1 MFANYE
7 LPNPHFTEDEAQ
19 QLTLEHYG
27 FMPVA
32 IKPLGSFQD
41 QNFRVKNSAGEAF
54 VLRIENAAAQ
64 AASLDLQNKA
74 MAHIAAKDA
83 AFPIQRLIPAMSGQ
97 TMPTATR
104 EGATH
109 FLRLLT
115 YLPGDVLANVN
126 TRPAHLLDEL
136 GTVAG
141 MFCVHLAD
149 FTHPA
154 ADRVL
159 QWDLQV
165 AQQVIDGFI
174 KYVAPDRRPI
184 IEHFRQRFVRHAG
197 PLLPSLRRSIIH
209 GDLTSYNTLVQ
220 RDASGRPTLSGIVDF
235 GDVLRSYTVGELVVA
250 VAECIINS
258 VPNALPAA
266 ARTVKAFHQ
275 VFPLQENELATL
287 FHFICLR
294 MCVTAC
300 SSSQQLKLNPENE
313 YVRELA
319 RLDWLTLDRLQNI
332 EPEVAHA
339 TFRYACNLEPHPNAP
354 RVRVWLKANAPQLHP
369 MLVIAPNAPVLDLSA
384 NSEYL
389 NDGVW
394 EEAQLH
400 QTCLEKVI
408 TAPASP
414 LTRSPAQQNSS
425 APEMFSTLG
434 RYGEV
439 RIYAAKTDS
448 PDEPA
453 ALHLGVDVFAPSGSA
468 VYAPLAGEVVKVLD
482 DEILVRYT
490 PIEGVTFFTRVAR
503 VQAAEGIAAG
513 ASVAAGQTLAH
524 TVPAGSESFLPT
536 HAHIQLACA
545 QIDTLPG
552 LVPAS
557 DRAVWESL
565 CPDANLLLNYSG
577 LQPATHIAPEA
588 MMHRRFQVFQRAQ
601 EFYFEHE
608 PLQIVRGWKQYLYAT
623 DGRAYLDA
631 INNVAHVG
639 HSHPRVAEAAA
650 KQLKRLYTNSRF
662 LYDGLAEYAER
673 LVATLPEPLRV
684 VFFVCSGSEANDLAL
699 RLARTYTEQ
708 KDVIVIDGEYLGNT
722 SAVYE
727 ISTSLLDNPL
737 AGKQAR
743 PFVHM
748 VPQPNLY
755 RGKYRRED
763 PHAAE
768 KYAGEVREIVA
779 NLQAEGRGV
788 AAFFTEALLGSSGG
802 IDLPHGFLPKTY
814 EYVRAAGGVC
824 ISDEVQVGFG
834 RAGTHFW
841 MFQTQDV
848 VPDIVT
854 MGKPMGNG
862 FPVSAV
868 VTTPAI
874 AEAFRQKTTYF
885 STFAGNAAACQVG
898 LTVLDI
904 IEQEGLQENARVV
917 GAYFKASLQGLM
929 EKHALIGAVY
939 GFGLYMGVE
948 LVRDRETKQ
957 PATEEAAY
965 VAERMR
971 HLGIIVYPTGDYYN
985 ILKLKPPLVFTK
997 ANADYFV
1004 AMLDKVLSERE

>member
-1 MFANYE
+1 
-7 LPNPHFTEDEAQ
+7 
-19 QLTLEHYG
+19 
-27 FMPVA
+27 
-32 IKPLGSFQD
+32 
-41 QNFRVKNSAGEAF
+41 
-54 VLRIENAAAQ
+54 
-64 AASLDLQNKA
+64 
-74 MAHIAAKDA
+74 
-83 AFPIQRLIPAMSGQ
+83 
-97 TMPTATR
+97 
-104 EGATH
+104 
-109 FLRLLT
+109 
-115 YLPGDVLANVN
+115 
-126 TRPAHLLDEL
+126 
-136 GTVAG
+136 
-141 MFCVHLAD
+141 VH
-149 FTHPA
+149 
-154 ADRVL
+154 
-159 QWDLQV
+159 
-165 AQQVIDGFI
+165 
-174 KYVAPDRRPI
+174 
-184 IEHFRQRFVRHAG
+184 
-197 PLLPSLRRSIIH
+197 
-209 GDLTSYNTLVQ
+209 
-220 RDASGRPTLSGIVDF
+220 
-235 GDVLRSYTVGELVVA
+235 
-250 VAECIINS
+250 
-258 VPNALPAA
+258 
-266 ARTVKAFHQ
+266 
-275 VFPLQENELATL
+275 
-287 FHFICLR
+287 
-294 MCVTAC
+294 
-300 SSSQQLKLNPENE
+300 
-313 YVRELA
+313 
-319 RLDWLTLDRLQNI
+319 
-332 EPEVAHA
+332 
-339 TFRYACNLEPHPNAP
+339 
-354 RVRVWLKANAPQLHP
+354 
-369 MLVIAPNAPVLDLSA
+369 
-384 NSEYL
+384 
-389 NDGVW
+389 
-394 EEAQLH
+394 
-400 QTCLEKVI
+400 
-408 TAPASP
+408 
-414 LTRSPAQQNSS
+414 
-425 APEMFSTLG
+425 
-434 RYGEV
+434 
-439 RIYAAKTDS
+439 
-448 PDEPA
+448 
-453 ALHLGVDVFAPSGSA
+453 
-468 VYAPLAGEVVKVLD
+468 APLAGEVIKVSG
-482 DEILVRYT
+482 DEIVLRHT
-490 PIEGVTFFTRVAR
+490 PVEGATFFTRVAR
-503 VQAAEGIAAG
+503 VQAAENCVAG
-513 ASVAAGQTLAH
+513 ASVAAGQLLAH
-524 TVPAGSESFLPT
+524 TLAARSDSFLPT

-545 QIDTLPG
+545 EIDSLPG
-552 LVPAS
+552 MVPAS
-557 DRAVWESL
+557 ERAVWESL
-565 CPDANLLLNYSG
+565 CPDANLLLNHSG
-577 LQPATHIAPEA
+577 LRRAAHVAPEA
-588 MMHRRFQVFQRAQ
+588 VMHRRFQVFQRAQ

-608 PLQIVRGWKQYLYAT
+608 PLHIVRGWKQYLYAT
-623 DGRAYLDA
+623 DGHAYLDA

-662 LYDGLAEYAER
+662 LYDGLTEYAER

-763 PHAAE
+763 THAAE

-779 NLQAEGRGV
+779 NVRAEGRGV

-841 MFQTQDV
+841 MFQTQGV

-898 LTVLDI
+898 MAVLDI

-917 GAYFKASLQGLM
+917 GAYFKAGLQSLM

-965 VAERMR
+965 VTERMR
-971 HLGIIVYPTGDYYN
+971 HLGIIVYPTSDYYN
-985 ILKLKPPLVFTK
+985 ILKLKPPLVFTR

-1004 AMLDKVLSERE
+1004 AMLDKVLGEDR

>member
-1 MFANYE
+1 MFDNYE
-7 LPNPHFTEDEAQ
+7 LPNPHFTEAEAK

-27 FMPVA
+27 FTPTT

-41 QNFRVKNSAGEAF
+41 QNFRVTNSTGEAF

-64 AASLDLQNKA
+64 ASSLDLQNKA
-74 MAHIAAKDA
+74 MAHITAKDA
-83 AFPIQRLIPAMSGQ
+83 AFPIQRLIPARSGQ
-97 TMPTATR
+97 NMPTATR

-115 YLPGDVLANVN
+115 YLPGDVLAKVN
-126 TRPAHLLDEL
+126 TRPTHLLDEI
-136 GTVAG
+136 GRVAG
-141 MFCVHLAD
+141 TFCVHLAD
-149 FTHPA
+149 FNHPA
-154 ADRVL
+154 AERVL

-174 KYVAPDRRPI
+174 KYVAPERRPV
-184 IEHFRQRFVRHAG
+184 IEHFRERFVRHAE
-197 PLLPSLRRSIIH
+197 PLLPNLRRSIIH
-209 GDLTSYNTLVQ
+209 GDLTSYNLLVQ
-220 RDASGRPTLSGIVDF
+220 RNAAGQHHLSGIVDF

-250 VAECIINS
+250 VAESVINS

-266 ARTVKAFHQ
+266 ARAVRTFHQ
-275 VFPLQENELATL
+275 VFPLRENELAVL
-287 FHFICLR
+287 FHLICLR

-300 SSSQQLKLNPENE
+300 SSSQQLHLEPDNA
-313 YVRELA
+313 YVAQLSQ
-319 RLDWLTLDRLQNI
+319 LDWLTLDRLQNI

-339 TFRYACNLEPHPNAP
+339 AFRHACGLEPHPNSA
-354 RVRVWLKANAPQLHP
+354 RVCAWLKENAPHLHP
-369 MLVIAPNAPVLDLSA
+369 MLEIAPNVPILDLSA
-384 NSEYL
+384 GSEDL

-394 EEAQLH
+394 E
-400 QTCLEKVI
+400 
-408 TAPASP
+408 TAKAHRASLPSP
-414 LTRSPAQQNSS
+414 LRPPAPERGSPAGRG
-425 APEMFSTLG
+425 ELLG

-439 RIYAAKTDS
+439 RLYAAQKDS

-453 ALHLGVDVFAPSGSA
+453 ALHLGVDVFGPSGTP
-468 VYAPLAGEVVKVLD
+468 VHAPLAGEVVRVSG
-482 DEILVRYT
+482 DEIVVRHA
-490 PIEGVTFFTRVAR
+490 PIEGVTFFTRLAR
-503 VQAAEGIAAG
+503 VQAAEGVAVGSHVAG
-513 ASVAAGQTLAH
+513 GQTLGH
-524 TVPAGSESFLPT
+524 TVPAGSDSFLPA
-536 HAHIQLACA
+536 HAHIQLSCA
-545 QIDTLPG
+545 EIETSPG
-552 LVPAS
+552 MVKAS
-557 DRAVWESL
+557 ERAVWESL
-565 CPDANLLLNYSG
+565 CPDANLLLNFSG
-577 LQPATHIAPEA
+577 LQPATYTAPEET
-588 MMHRRFQVFQRAQ
+588 MRRRFQVFQRAQ

-608 PLQIVRGWKQYLYAT
+608 PLHILRGWKQYLYAT

-708 KDVIVIDGEYLGNT
+708 KDVVVIDGEYLGNT

-748 VPQPNLY
+748 APQPNLY

-763 PHAAE
+763 PQAAE

-779 NLQAEGRGV
+779 RVQAEGRGV

-802 IDLPHGFLPKTY
+802 IDLPQGFLPKTY
-814 EYVRAAGGVC
+814 EYARAAGGVC

-841 MFQTQDV
+841 MFQTQGV

-862 FPVSAV
+862 YPVSAV

-874 AEAFRQKTTYF
+874 AEAFRQKTMYF
-885 STFAGNAAACQVG
+885 STFAGNAVACQVG
-898 LTVLDI
+898 LAVLDI
-904 IEQEGLQENARVV
+904 IEEEGLQENARVV
-917 GAYFKASLQGLM
+917 GAYFKAGLQSLM

-985 ILKLKPPLVFTK
+985 ILKLKPPLVFTQ

-1004 AMLDKVLSERE
+1004 MMLDKVLSEWT

>member
-1 MFANYE
+1 MFDNYE
-7 LPNPHFTEDEAQ
+7 LPNPQFTEAEAK

-41 QNFRVKNSAGEAF
+41 QNFRVTNSSGEAF

-64 AASLDLQNKA
+64 ATSLDLQNQA
-74 MAHIAAKDA
+74 LTHIAAKDS
-83 AFPIQRLIPAMSGQ
+83 AFPIQRLIPSVNGQ
-97 TMPTATR
+97 TMPTTMRA
-104 EGATH
+104 GATH

-115 YLPGDVLANVN
+115 YLPGDVLAKVN
-126 TRPAHLLDEL
+126 TRPTHLLDSI
-136 GTVAG
+136 GQVAG
-141 MFCVHLAD
+141 TFCLYLAD

-174 KYVAPDRRPI
+174 KYVAAERRPI
-184 IEHFRQRFVRHAG
+184 IEHFRQRFVRHAE
-197 PLLPSLRRSIIH
+197 PFLPSLRQSIIH
-209 GDLTSYNTLVQ
+209 GDLTSYNLLVQ
-220 RDASGRPTLSGIVDF
+220 RDVTGRHMVSGIVDF

-250 VAECIINS
+250 VAESIINS

-300 SSSQQLKLNPENE
+300 SSSQQLTLNPENE

-319 RLDWLTLDRLQNI
+319 RLDWFTLERLQNI

-339 TFRYACNLEPHPNAP
+339 TFRHVCGFEPHPNAP
-354 RVRVWLKANAPQLHP
+354 RVRAWLNANAAQLHS
-369 MLVIAPNAPVLDLSA
+369 MVSIAPNTPVLDLSA
-384 NSEYL
+384 GSEYL
-389 NDGVW
+389 NEGVW
-394 EEAQLH
+394 E
-400 QTCLEKVI
+400 
-408 TAPASP
+408 TAEMHRASLP
-414 LTRSPAQQNSS
+414 IGESGA
-425 APEMFSTLG
+425 LG

-439 RIYAAKTDS
+439 RLYASQKDS
-448 PDEPA
+448 PEEPA
-453 ALHLGVDVFAPSGSA
+453 ALHLGVDVFGPSGTA
-468 VYAPLAGEVVKVLD
+468 VCAPLAGEVVKVAGG
-482 DEILVRYT
+482 EIILRHAPV
-490 PIEGVTFFTRVAR
+490 EGVIFFTRVAH
-503 VQAAEGIAAG
+503 VQAAEGLAAG
-513 ASVAAGQTLAH
+513 ASVAGGQILAH
-524 TVPAGSESFLPT
+524 TLPARTDSFLPA

-545 QIDTLPG
+545 EIESLPG
-552 LVPAS
+552 MVPGMVPAS
-557 DRAVWESL
+557 ERAVWESL
-565 CPDANLLLNYSG
+565 CPDANLLLNHSG
-577 LQPATHIAPEA
+577 LQRAAYVAPAET
-588 MMHRRFQVFQRAQ
+588 MRRRFQVFQRAQ

-650 KQLKRLYTNSRF
+650 KQLRRLYTNSRF

-748 VPQPNLY
+748 APQPNLY

-768 KYAGEVREIVA
+768 NYAGEVREIVA
-779 NLQAEGRGV
+779 NVQAEGRGV

-841 MFQTQDV
+841 MFQTQGV

-898 LTVLDI
+898 LAVLDI
-904 IEQEGLQENARVV
+904 VEDEGLQENARVV
-917 GAYFKASLQGLM
+917 GAYFKASLQSLM

-985 ILKLKPPLVFTK
+985 ILKLKPPLVFTQ

-1004 AMLDKVLSERE
+1004 AMLDRVLGEDR